1 VEVLSI
7 MDTKSYDALQ
17 RLITE
22 GSKILDDTSDK
33 EGPIKTDKDT
43 VTLDFLD
50 DNGRLRTTLT
60 KEEEKVIEELFQN
73 EIITDGMSDLNE
85 ELDAIDFQE
94 SFFSTRSVQKKSK
107 KDLGI
112 DFLFEDDGLRQD
124 IQQHR
129 LAIAQDEEEMAQQK
143 AQDIQNGDEGSL
155 SIDEAEFNLFD
166 EEDEVEDES
175 CKQPGRKIRSA
186 GKGRG
191 LGRGAGKGPI
201 GKPVKEEEDEEIDES
216 FSLFDEEKEKPV
228 EDEDE
233 MEESF
238 RLFED
243 EDEVDIKV
251 KHPGILAV
259 PEGKKVDQL
268 PFSHFEALVKK
279 HGYDSI
285 AKALTNLEV
294 WNKNRDPK
302 LARWAKSTR
311 ERLEAKYGAKEES
324 FRLFEDLGDD
334 NDDNMDQAFFIES
347 DLDPDKEDEDKH
359 DEGTTD
365 EKELDDEEEGDLD
378 TDKDDED
385 RHEEGTEDE
394 DELDDE
400 EKGDLDT
407 DEDDEDKEG
416 EGTTDEKELEDE
428 EDEDKDKGFKE
439 SLLFEDD
446 EEDEDDEG
454 SSRDERA
461 LADEDEEKYEEDEE
475 DDIGEIN
482 ELIKKIEDD
491 INDKDALK
499 KDIRNLKKTV
509 NDLET
514 TQSEEVEDDDE
525 RVHIEEDFDF
535 DI

>member
-1 VEVLSI
+1 
-7 MDTKSYDALQ
+7 
-17 RLITE
+17 
-22 GSKILDDTSDK
+22 
-33 EGPIKTDKDT
+33 
-43 VTLDFLD
+43 
-50 DNGRLRTTLT
+50 
-60 KEEEKVIEELFQN
+60 
-73 EIITDGMSDLNE
+73 
-85 ELDAIDFQE
+85 
-94 SFFSTRSVQKKSK
+94 
-107 KDLGI
+107 
-112 DFLFEDDGLRQD
+112 LRQD
-124 IQQHR
+124 IQQHK
-129 LAIAQDEEEMAQQK
+129 LAIADDEEEMAQQK

-155 SIDEAEFNLFD
+155 GIDEAEFNLFD

-175 CKQPGRKIRSA
+175 CKQPGRKIRSD

-191 LGRGAGKGPI
+191 LGKGDGKGPI
-201 GKPVKEEEDEEIDES
+201 GKPV
-216 FSLFDEEKEKPV
+216 

-233 MEESF
+233 IDETFNLFDEKKEKPKKPIKKDEEIEESF
-238 RLFED
+238 NLFED
-243 EDEVDIKV
+243 DEVDIKV

-294 WNKNRDPK
+294 WNKDRDPK

-311 ERLEAKYGAKEES
+311 ERLEAKYGVKKES
-324 FRLFEDLGDD
+324 FSLFEDLGDD
-334 NDDNMDQAFFIES
+334 NDDNMDQGFFIEG

-385 RHEEGTEDE
+385 KHEEGTEDE

-407 DEDDEDKEG
+407 DEDDEDKED
-416 EGTTDEKELEDE
+416 EGTTDEKELKDE

-461 LADEDEEKYEEDEE
+461 LADEDEEKYEEDED

-482 ELIKKIEDD
+482 ELIKKIEND
-491 INDKDALK
+491 IDDKDSLK

>member
-1 VEVLSI
+1 

-33 EGPIKTDKDT
+33 EGPIKTDRDT

-124 IQQHR
+124 IQQHK
-129 LAIAQDEEEMAQQK
+129 LAIANDEEEMAQQK

-166 EEDEVEDES
+166 EEDEVEVEDES
-175 CKQPGRKIRSA
+175 CKQPGRKIRSD

-191 LGRGAGKGPI
+191 LGKGDGKGPI
-201 GKPVKEEEDEEIDES
+201 GKPVEEDEEIDEA
-216 FSLFDEEKEKPV
+216 FSLF
-228 EDEDE
+228 ED
-233 MEESF
+233 
-238 RLFED
+238 
-243 EDEVDIKV
+243 DEVDIKV

-259 PEGKKVDQL
+259 PEGKKIDQL

-294 WNKNRDPK
+294 WNKDRDPK

-311 ERLEAKYGAKEES
+311 ERLEAKYGTKKES
-324 FRLFEDLGDD
+324 FSLFEDLG
-334 NDDNMDQAFFIES
+334 NDDNMDQAFFIEG
-347 DLDPDKEDEDKH
+347 DLDPDKEDEDEH
-359 DEGTTD
+359 DEGTPV
-365 EKELDDEEEGDLD
+365 ERELHDEEEDDLD

-385 RHEEGTEDE
+385 KHEKGTEDE

-407 DEDDEDKEG
+407 DEDDEDKHE
-416 EGTTDEKELEDE
+416 EGTKDEDE
-428 EDEDKDKGFKE
+428 LDDEEVEDKDEGFKE
-439 SLLFEDD
+439 SRLFEDV

-461 LADEDEEKYEEDEE
+461 LADEDEEKDEEDEE

-491 INDKDALK
+491 INDKDELK

-509 NDLET
+509 NDLSS
-514 TQSEEVEDDDE
+514 TQSEEVEDDDDE
-525 RVHIEEDFDF
+525 STHVEESLDLDF